1 MSTKGSCTEPE
12 TKGVAKEPSDVVV
25 DLMGLYVVHDQST
38 MLVALGKLYDTS
50 SSTHNVPYANDVVR
64 VSVVTV
70 YHGDAQIPFLMSEV
84 RFVSQAVGI
93 FVAWP
98 KHLFKVVSHEVI
110 YFSSE
115 SICDFVVMNY
125 MYTNCYYH

>member
-70 YHGDAQIPFLMSEV
+70 YHGDA
-84 RFVSQAVGI
+84 
-93 FVAWP
+93 
-98 KHLFKVVSHEVI
+98 
-110 YFSSE
+110 
-115 SICDFVVMNY
+115 
-125 MYTNCYYH
+125 

>member
-1 MSTKGSCTEPE
+1 
-12 TKGVAKEPSDVVV
+12 
-25 DLMGLYVVHDQST
+25 MGLYVVHDQST